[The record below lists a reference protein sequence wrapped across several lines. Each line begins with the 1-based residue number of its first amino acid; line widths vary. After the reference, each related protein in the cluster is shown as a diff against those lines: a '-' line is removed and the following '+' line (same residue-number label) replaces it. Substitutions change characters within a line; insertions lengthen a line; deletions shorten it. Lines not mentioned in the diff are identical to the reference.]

1 MPITG
6 TWVDARAYQSGALKW
21 GHGVNP
27 IHGIPDSYGGRSG
40 KAPTTQTGPNGPAVA
55 SLNPD
60 IIDPELDLEYGYTE
74 EDFSNQVW
82 GYGTQTGTSDR
93 PSLGVPTERSR
104 GDTTKDWPAA
114 GPYQGGMPG
123 GSQIRAQK
131 HGEIAKLQAKLGD
144 KEETVGEG
152 WENKIVGTV
161 ENSVVSDPSQYE
173 RQTAMQQRDQVRRG
187 TQNPNSGTA
196 SEFKAPIGSE
206 RPTWSQRIKPWSGG
220 RRHYDMTPREQN
232 QVIRPF
238 WYRNAGTGYREW
250 LAANQQ
256 HKVVPLQRQPVPD
269 PYAGNLIPNAGNVY
283 QEESYPV
290 QDYVNVWW

>member
-6 TWVDARAYQSGALKW
+6 TWVERRAYQSGALKW

-27 IHGIPDSYGGRSG
+27 IHSIPDSYGGRSG
-40 KAPTTQTGPNGPAVA
+40 KAPTTQTGPNGPTGAF
-55 SLNPD
+55 LDPQL
-60 IIDPELDLEYGYTE
+60 IDPDQESDYGYMA
-74 EDFSNQVW
+74 EDFTQNIW
-82 GYGTQTGTSDR
+82 GYGTQTGTADR
-93 PSLGVPTERSR
+93 PSLGVSTERFR
-104 GDTTKDWPAA
+104 GDMPDGYPSA
-114 GPYQGGMPG
+114 GYHQGGIPG
-123 GSQIRAQK
+123 GSKIRAEK
-131 HGEIAKLQAKLGD
+131 HGEIDTNRAKLGD

-161 ENSVVSDPSQYE
+161 ENAKVSDPNQYE
-173 RQTAMQQRDQVRRG
+173 RQTSMQQRDQVRRG

-196 SEFKAPIGSE
+196 SEQKAPIESF
-206 RPTWSQRIKPWSGG
+206 RPTWGQRIKPWPGG

-232 QVIRPF
+232 QVVRPF

-250 LAANQQ
+250 LLANNQRGQ
-256 HKVVPLQRQPVPD
+256 VALQRQPVPD
-269 PYAGNLIPNAGNVY
+269 PYAGNLIPAAGNVY